1 MPDDRTGG
9 NRGRRERMRGDSA
22 VKGRFAR
29 ECGRDTAVSGEA
41 SLASQSDSL
50 RRWANTVLFRS
61 SRCAGGFRDARPHG
75 ARRQVTR
82 GAKAVVDEAQS
93 SVHGARASRGGHT
106 GRAIVFLMAYAG
118 TASLPSHG
126 EVSPRARLTRRG
138 SRGRSRAADGRESA
152 RLAQGDWSRW
162 RDLHADGTSL
172 TGRSPVATSEC
183 VGVPRVPRLRYIV
196 HDQERRC
203 TDDWWLPGVD
213 QLILQLRIANE
224 ECLSTVAPTD

>member
-1 MPDDRTGG
+1 MTEQAGIVGVVSECVGTAR
-9 NRGRRERMRGDSA
+9 S
-22 VKGRFAR
+22 KG
-29 ECGRDTAVSGEA
+29 V
-41 SLASQSDSL
+41 SLANVVET
-50 RRWANTVLFRS
+50 RRYPARRRS
-61 SRCAGGFRDARPHG
+61 RHSRIRCVVGRTQCCSGRAVAPAGFETHDHT

-126 EVSPRARLTRRG
+126 EVSPRACLTRRG
-138 SRGRSRAADGRESA
+138 SRGSSRAADGRESA

-172 TGRSPVATSEC
+172 TGRSPVTTSEC